1 MKKLL
6 YILSALMLAA
16 ACEVTDSETP
26 IAVYT
31 GEGDDTSGGGGQP
44 GPGSETVNGV
54 AQPKGAIK
62 RILDVQY
69 DNRGWHTMDF
79 DDTYVYDAQGRVII
93 DKCTQSIYENETGKF
108 LFKDDYEYWRVYDG
122 TNYEWRNGPEPET
135 KAWEGK
141 LNAKGQ
147 LDWQKSVNMTKTFTY
162 DEEGRLTKAVKESKN
177 TGEITTYTFSWDVY
191 GNIESST
198 KVVSKNGSVLS
209 STQYGYSYDRAHTS
223 PTHGHFI
230 DIMYKCFPDEG
241 PYMLQGPAPKNLLYC
256 VYIIPSG
263 SGKASLSNVE
273 RYFTYEWDAA
283 GKTIVKMV
291 RNVLVWPCAEEEIF
305 KNEKDID
312 TYTFEYY
319 K

>member
-1 MKKLL
+1 MKKLICL
-6 YILSALMLAA
+6 IGILSLAS
-16 ACEVTDSETP
+16 CVDPVDDTP
-26 IAVYT
+26 IAVYK
-31 GEGDDTSGGGGQP
+31 GEPGDEDQNA
-44 GPGSETVNGV
+44 GSETVNGV
-54 AQPKGAIK
+54 VQPKGAIK
-62 RILDVQY
+62 RILDVKT

-79 DDTYVYDAQGRVII
+79 DDTYVYDAEGRVII

-108 LFKDDYEYWRVYDG
+108 LFKDDYEYWRVYSG

-135 KAWEGK
+135 KAWEGE

-147 LDWQKSVNMTKTFTY
+147 LKWQKSVNMTKTFTY
-162 DEEGRLTKAVKESKN
+162 DADGRLIKEVKESNN
-177 TGEITTYTFSWDVY
+177 TGETTTYTFSWNAY

-198 KVVSKNGSVLS
+198 KEVSKNGSVQ
-209 STQYGYSYDRAHTS
+209 STVQYGYSYDRAHTS
-223 PTHGHFI
+223 PTNGHFY
-230 DIMYKCFPDEG
+230 DLMYICFPDEG

-256 VYIIPSG
+256 VYIIP

-291 RNVLVWPCAEEEIF
+291 RHIMVFPCAEEQVF
-305 KNEKDID
+305 LNERDID